1 MKETQTGSTG
11 GTGNTGAPRSN
22 QAMFL
27 ERHSYRRR
35 RLVDVARLL
44 PLLGVLLLLVPLM
57 WMGADDSEVVSG
69 AVDAMPMSKAIT
81 YIFAVWAALILAAAL
96 FGIGARRW
104 GEDVTRAGPG
114 PD

>member
-1 MKETQTGSTG
+1 MTGPQSGKTD
-11 GTGNTGAPRSN
+11 ARSRAA
-22 QAMFL
+22 QAVFL

-57 WMGADDSEVVSG
+57 WIGADDPAVVSG
-69 AVDAMPMSKAIT
+69 EVEAMPMSKSIL
-81 YIFAVWAALILAAAL
+81 YIFAVWAALIFGAVL

-104 GEDVTRAGPG
+104 GEDGPQAAPRAE
-114 PD
+114 

>member
-1 MKETQTGSTG
+1 V
-11 GTGNTGAPRSN
+11 TGNRSDKTDAPPRAA
-22 QAMFL
+22 QAVFL

-44 PLLGVLLLLVPLM
+44 PFLGVLLLLVPLM
-57 WMGADDSEVVSG
+57 WMGGDDPDVVSG
-69 AVDAMPMSKAIT
+69 AAEAMPMSRAII
-81 YIFAVWAALILAAAL
+81 YIFSVWGALILAAVL

-104 GEDVTRAGPG
+104 GEDGRETAPR